1 MLSIID
7 IIIALGKR
15 NIPFRGHH
23 WDKAAHR
30 EYGNFDFF
38 LHWKAAFDHNLAN
51 HLKHCKKNAS
61 YTSPGIQNQLIALC
75 GLEIRDHILDDVRSA
90 KCFSVM
96 ADECADVSTKEQ
108 MSICLRFVDEN
119 SCQPDVREEFL
130 GFIELDNTTADSI
143 AKEIMKFLDDCN
155 LDVAYLRGQGYDGA
169 SVMAGKVSGVS
180 TQILKQQPKALYC
193 HCQGHNLNLVISSTC
208 VKVPEIR
215 NLFGFLGTLT
225 SFICASAKRKGI
237 LQRYLCPE
245 DISSIVV
252 GDAADLP
259 PEEQEETDKLVL
271 GSVRKQV
278 PKLCETRWSARV
290 TTLSSVIAKY
300 KAIYLALND
309 IAVESS
315 SPDARTTA
323 LSHLKLLQSSN
334 FIVSLIVAQFILSF
348 SHPLCLSLQKTN
360 CDIIKAYHN
369 AKLCQTTISKQRNE
383 AKFSELWKKAKVIAD
398 KIDVE
403 LTKPRT
409 TTVSRFR
416 SNAGVDTT
424 DADSAELHYRR
435 NVYYPFIDHCIK
447 EFSERFPESSLS
459 RFYGYNLHPGKV
471 SQITSTEVTE
481 IANFHGNDL
490 PCIETFEAE
499 VTMWK
504 EKFIADDIS
513 LLEKMK
519 LIDVLPLAD
528 KDFFP
533 NIHEVLKQILTV
545 PVGSVPCERSFS
557 SMRRLKDWSRSTMTE
572 ERLNGLALMYIH
584 QDKSIDKDSVLK
596 RFDCT
601 GQRRITF
608 N

>member
-1 MLSIID
+1 M
-7 IIIALGKR
+7 
-15 NIPFRGHH
+15 
-23 WDKAAHR
+23 
-30 EYGNFDFF
+30 
-38 LHWKAAFDHNLAN
+38 
-51 HLKHCKKNAS
+51 
-61 YTSPGIQNQLIALC
+61 
-75 GLEIRDHILDDVRSA
+75 
-90 KCFSVM
+90 
-96 ADECADVSTKEQ
+96 
-108 MSICLRFVDEN
+108 
-119 SCQPDVREEFL
+119 
-130 GFIELDNTTADSI
+130 
-143 AKEIMKFLDDCN
+143 
-155 LDVAYLRGQGYDGA
+155 
-169 SVMAGKVSGVS
+169 
-180 TQILKQQPKALYC
+180 
-193 HCQGHNLNLVISSTC
+193 
-208 VKVPEIR
+208 
-215 NLFGFLGTLT
+215 
-225 SFICASAKRKGI
+225 
-237 LQRYLCPE
+237 
-245 DISSIVV
+245 
-252 GDAADLP
+252 
-259 PEEQEETDKLVL
+259 
-271 GSVRKQV
+271 
-278 PKLCETRWSARV
+278 

-398 KIDVE
+398 EIDVE

-447 EFSERFPESSLS
+447 EFSEQFPESSLS